1 MWKRMRRQ
9 KGKKDIYKKYI
20 YIYEMRHYFEIVS
33 YIIINLFIE
42 EIIQKRIKKKKKKL
56 ISIYFKKRRSI
67 NLKEIYKNFGQ

>member
-1 MWKRMRRQ
+1 MRRQ

-42 EIIQKRIKKKKKKL
+42 EIIQKRIKKKKRKNLSRYTLKNEEVL
-56 ISIYFKKRRSI
+56 I
-67 NLKEIYKNFGQ
+67 